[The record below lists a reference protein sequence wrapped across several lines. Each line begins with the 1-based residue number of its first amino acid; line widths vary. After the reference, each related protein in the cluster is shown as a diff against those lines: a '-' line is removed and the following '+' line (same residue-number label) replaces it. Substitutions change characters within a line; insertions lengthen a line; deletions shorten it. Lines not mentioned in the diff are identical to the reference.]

1 MENGKSSATEIDL
14 LALLGVLLEKIWL
27 IIIAAIIGGILAC
40 SYASFRITP
49 MYQASVLFYVNSG
62 SISIGSSRV
71 NVSSGELSTATRLI
85 QTYSVIIK
93 TRSMLN
99 EVIERGNL
107 PYSSGQLSG
116 MISAGSVNGTEVF
129 SIVVTNSDPVQ
140 AAAIANL
147 VAEVLPDKIAE
158 IIEGSS
164 VRIVDYAVIPGGKIS
179 PNVPQYTMKGIL
191 AGIALAAALIV
202 MYHLFFDYKIHSED
216 YLMQNYGSVPLLAVI
231 PDITDPRA
239 DSYNYYH
246 SAQHNRAAAQA
257 KRGGKA

>member
-1 MENGKSSATEIDL
+1 MENRTEAMEIDL
-14 LALLGVLLEKIWL
+14 LALLGALLEKAWL
-27 IIIAAIIGGILAC
+27 IIIFTVIGGVLAC
-40 SYASFRITP
+40 SYASFNITP

-62 SISIGSSRV
+62 AISVGSTRV

-107 PYSSGQLSG
+107 PYSTGQLSG

-129 SIVVTNSDPVQ
+129 SVMVTNSDPVQ
-140 AAAIANL
+140 AASIANL
-147 VAEVLPDKIAE
+147 IAEVLPDKIAE

-179 PNVPQYTMKGIL
+179 PNITQYTMRGIMIGF
-191 AGIALAAALIV
+191 AIACALIIL
-202 MYHLFFDYKIHSED
+202 YHLFLDYKIHSED
-216 YLMQNYGSVPLLAVI
+216 YLMQTYSSVPMLAVI
-231 PDITDPRA
+231 PDITDTKRNSYGYYSYERPR
-239 DSYNYYH
+239 D
-246 SAQHNRAAAQA
+246 
-257 KRGGKA
+257 RGKGGR